1 MANRLHA
8 VDTHA
13 VDPHTGE
20 LPSARQP
27 VTRTHRRIPVPRAR
41 ALLGAPPGPAE
52 EVAPTEAGP
61 PVRYLVRRKPPAAPE
76 RDGPPGGLPADG
88 AAELVDAVRLRLAE
102 AGAAPTTGSVAAAL
116 RAARPPL
123 GGADVLNT
131 VRSLRAEI
139 VGAGPLDPLLAEPDV
154 TDVLVNGPDQVWID
168 RGKGLERAP
177 QVRFPN
183 TDAVRRLAHRLATA
197 AGRRLDD
204 ARPWVDARLSDGTR
218 LHAVLPPIAADCTHI
233 SLRTCRSTPF
243 TLAELV
249 AAGALPPAGADL
261 LAAVLRARLSLLISG
276 GTGSGK
282 TTLLAALL
290 GLVPVNERIVLAED
304 SAELRPDHPHVV
316 RLQSRPPNQESLGEL
331 TLRDLVR
338 QALRMRPDRLVVG
351 EVRGAE
357 VVDLLAALNT
367 GHEGGCGTVHANT
380 ATDVPARLEAL
391 GSLAGLDRQSLH
403 SQLRAGLDA
412 VVHLGRDRADGR
424 RRVTGLHLLAADP
437 DGLTA
442 TTTAVHF
449 DRDGRSR
456 PGPGWA
462 RLRELC
468 AERGVELL
476 PHPEAPAEADPIGST
491 DSADPAG
498 AVDAPAGEPR
508 VEVS

>member
-1 MANRLHA
+1 M
-8 VDTHA
+8 
-13 VDPHTGE
+13 
-20 LPSARQP
+20 
-27 VTRTHRRIPVPRAR
+27 
-41 ALLGAPPGPAE
+41 
-52 EVAPTEAGP
+52 
-61 PVRYLVRRKPPAAPE
+61 
-76 RDGPPGGLPADG
+76 PADG

-154 TDVLVNGPDQVWID
+154 TDVLVNGPDQIWID

-249 AAGALPPAGADL
+249 AAGALPPSGADL

-282 TTLLAALL
+282 TTLLAALI

-380 ATDVPARLEAL
+380 AADVPARLEAL

-442 TTTAVHF
+442 TTAAVHF

-476 PHPEAPAEADPIGST
+476 PHPEAPSEADPIGS
-491 DSADPAG
+491 ADPADPAA
-498 AVDAPAGEPR
+498 AVDASAGEPR
-508 VEVS
+508 VEAS